1 MRDISRQ
8 KSWWKHKKTAPNK
21 MSTFFSVP
29 FRLLSSS
36 FPTLFSNRLILWKE
50 KPLQLFYYYIF
61 LLLLISQ
68 FQFATWVWCYRLH
81 RFITWKSWFISADT
95 RWSKWKCLMLRCSP
109 WYTGG
114 CHWLTMTF
122 SLMVM
127 TFCFSQCLC
136 SRGVWQKERRRLT
149 AGNITS
155 LPSPLPWYLDPAY
168 NFVGL

>member
-1 MRDISRQ
+1 MRDESRQ
-8 KSWWKHKKTAPNK
+8 KTDENTRKQQQIKC
-21 MSTFFSVP
+21 
-29 FRLLSSS
+29 L
-36 FPTLFSNRLILWKE
+36 LFSRCHSGFCL
-50 KPLQLFYYYIF
+50 

-81 RFITWKSWFISADT
+81 RFITWKSRFISADT
-95 RWSKWKCLMLRCSP
+95 RWSKWKCLMLLCSP

-149 AGNITS
+149 AGNTRKHYITS
-155 LPSPLPWYLDPAY
+155 FFTPLIFRFCIQTDS
-168 NFVGL
+168 VGL

>member
-1 MRDISRQ
+1 M
-8 KSWWKHKKTAPNK
+8 KTQQQIK
-21 MSTFFSVP
+21 C
-29 FRLLSSS
+29 L
-36 FPTLFSNRLILWKE
+36 LFSQCHSDFCLHHFRHCFQIVSDSLKRETITAL
-50 KPLQLFYYYIF
+50 LFLFFI
-61 LLLLISQ
+61 LLLISQ

-81 RFITWKSWFISADT
+81 GFIMWKSWFISADT
-95 RWSKWKCLMLRCSP
+95 RWSKWKCLMLLCSP

-149 AGNITS
+149 AGNTRKYYITS
-155 LPSPLPWYLDPAY
+155 FSTPLIFRFCIQTDSVSL
-168 NFVGL
+168 